1 MTIELFY
8 IVILVLTGMLVGF
21 TTGLLGL
28 GGGFIMVPILF
39 FLLENLGV
47 DSTLAIRMA
56 FGTSL
61 AAILPTAL
69 SSSYGHY
76 RKHEVI
82 LKAAMIMGIFGFGG
96 ALIGGYI
103 SAHTPGDILKI
114 IFALILLLVAL
125 RMLIF
130 KEPTD
135 KKEKR
140 DNLMLF
146 IVWGFIAGLTSGL
159 VGIGGGVILIPVMV
173 LLFGFNMVEAAGTS
187 SAFIVLTS
195 LGGIL
200 SYISSGLNTSGLPP
214 YSLGYINLLQL
225 VMIIGC
231 SIPMAQFGTWAA
243 HRLPEKQLRYIF
255 VILLIF
261 ISFKMLGVFGL
272 LGLPL

>member
-8 IVILVLTGMLVGF
+8 IVILILTGILVGF

-39 FLLENLGV
+39 FLLETMGV

-76 RKHEVI
+76 RKQEVI
-82 LKAAMIMGIFGFGG
+82 LKAAIIMGIFGFGG
-96 ALIGGYI
+96 ALLGGYI
-103 SAHTPGDILKI
+103 STHTPGDILKI
-114 IFALILLLVAL
+114 IFALILLLVAF
-125 RMLIF
+125 RMVIF
-130 KEPTD
+130 KEPE
-135 KKEKR
+135 KKKKKK
-140 DNLMLF
+140 DNLFLF
-146 IVWGFIAGLTSGL
+146 IVWGVIAGIASGL

-173 LLFGFNMVEAAGTS
+173 LLFGFTMVEAAGTS
-187 SAFIVLTS
+187 SAVIILTS
-195 LGGIL
+195 MGGIL
-200 SYISSGLNTSGLPP
+200 SYITSGLNTPELPP

-225 VMIIGC
+225 VIIIGF
-231 SIPMAQFGTWAA
+231 SVPLAQVGTWAA
-243 HRLPEKQLRYIF
+243 HKLPEKQLRYIF
-255 VILLIF
+255 VILLIY
-261 ISFKMLGVFGL
+261 ISFKMLDIFQW